1 MRWTQG
7 LTLPRWL
14 ILAVSAAAYLA
25 LLCLSKPFSTTFE
38 WGCEGLAGGVALLI
52 GGEVVI
58 GTVCTWLKATPRWQ
72 CYARMLISLPV
83 IAVAFVPPFAL
94 PARDYD
100 ARWMFVVFSVFT
112 AGWYTLI
119 LGWARLRQVRKSR
132 QVRRVR
138 QP

>member
-1 MRWTQG
+1 MQRWRRG

-14 ILAVSAAAYLA
+14 IFAASVAAYLA
-25 LLCLSKPFSTTFE
+25 LLQASKPFSTTFE
-38 WGCEGLAGGVALLI
+38 WGCESLAGGFALLMA
-52 GGEVVI
+52 GEVVI
-58 GTVCTWLKATPRWQ
+58 GTVCTWLKASPRWQ
-72 CYARMLISLPV
+72 CYARMLVSIPV

-94 PARDYD
+94 PAREYH

-119 LGWARLRQVRKSR
+119 LGWARLRQVRNA
-132 QVRRVR
+132 R